1 MDIKT
6 YLGDSVYA
14 KFDGYMLVVYT
25 DNGFGPRNV
34 IAMEPEVLAS
44 LIEFN
49 ERARQQMRDALLAD
63 SKLAPQPEADDG
75 EADRLE
81 READPG
87 ESPVEGAA
95 EGLDGQTAHD

>member
-25 DNGFGPRNV
+25 DNGQGPRNV

-49 ERARQQMRDALLAD
+49 DRARQQMRDALLAAHEDDGEAERLERESD
-63 SKLAPQPEADDG
+63 SGMPAPQPEAVDG
-75 EADRLE
+75 A
-81 READPG
+81 P
-87 ESPVEGAA
+87 
-95 EGLDGQTAHD
+95 EGLDGQTVHD